1 MQIGNTPSPAA
12 TIGAREPD
20 EAPLEG
26 ARNTLSADFDT
37 FLRLLTTQMRNQDPL
52 NPMESTEFVAQLA
65 QFSTVEQQIVAN
77 RTLTS
82 ILEAVTEAGTG
93 SMAGWLGRE
102 VRAEVPATFNG
113 DPVEVFPSPPEIT
126 AASAVLVVRDADGGI
141 VAEQPFSPGEGAVR
155 WNGTMANGA
164 TAPAGRYSFSA
175 RYATAQGE
183 TETAPAATYG
193 RVTEARMDGGALTLV
208 LASGATVKAD
218 DVTGIRAPNAL

>member
-1 MQIGNTPSPAA
+1 MEIGTTPAPAT
-12 TIGAREPD
+12 TIGAREPE

-26 ARNTLSADFDT
+26 ARRTLSADFDT

-65 QFSTVEQQIVAN
+65 QFSSVEQQIVAN

-93 SMAGWLGRE
+93 SMAAWLGRE
-102 VRAEVPATFNG
+102 VRAEVPARFSG
-113 DPVEVFPSPPEIT
+113 EPVEVFPGTPEIA
-126 AASAVLVVRDADGGI
+126 AASAVLVVRDSDGGV
-141 VAEQPFSPGEGAVR
+141 VAEQSFTPGDGAVR

-164 TAPAGRYSFSA
+164 TAPAGSYSFSA
-175 RYATAQGE
+175 RYATAQGD
-183 TETAPAATYG
+183 TETVPAATYG
-193 RVTEARMDGGALTLV
+193 RVSEARMERGALTLV

-218 DVTGIRAPNAL
+218 DVTGIRAPNAP